1 MIRKANKQ
9 DVEAINNLGEQL
21 HSGFSKNF
29 HMATEI
35 DSNLAIVLVSESSNG
50 INGYLY
56 ALDFG
61 DNIDI
66 LSIFVD
72 NMYRNK
78 EIGSQLMNQLIELAK
93 NKTITLEVANNNIAA
108 LSLYKK
114 FGFKVVGSRKDYYQD
129 ADAYIMK
136 WGI

>member
-9 DVEAINNLGEQL
+9 DVEAINVLGEQL

-29 HMATEI
+29 HIDTEI
-35 DSNLAIVLVSESSNG
+35 DSNLAIVLVSEGANG

-72 NMYRNK
+72 NKYRNK
-78 EIGSQLMNQLIELAK
+78 AIGSGLMDYLIEHAK
-93 NKTITLEVANNNIAA
+93 NKTITLEVADNNTAA
-108 LSLYKK
+108 IGLYQK